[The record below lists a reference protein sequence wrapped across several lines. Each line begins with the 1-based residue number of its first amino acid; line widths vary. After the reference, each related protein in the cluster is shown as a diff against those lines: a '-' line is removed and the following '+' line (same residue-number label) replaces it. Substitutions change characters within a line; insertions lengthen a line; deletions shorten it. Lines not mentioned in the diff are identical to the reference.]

1 MLAPKHHFFN
11 FKSNIKQT
19 LTQEMIT
26 VITTHVIS
34 WLTLNKIL
42 ALFFK

>member
-1 MLAPKHHFFN
+1 MLAPRHHFFN

-19 LTQEMIT
+19 LTHELTT

-34 WLTLNKIL
+34 WLTLNKNTCII
-42 ALFFK
+42 F